1 MEATTMSHFNARAVV
16 SISAALLVLAAA
28 VPAPAQTVPDIIYRY
43 TVLWT
48 CGKSNAFTSHQA
60 TVGADYA
67 TSINVLN
74 PSGQTVTVHE
84 QNRFAFTAKTE
95 VPTGATVAWELSPGE
110 AVIVDCLQ
118 IRLRFP
124 DPLWPSNICTQTAP
138 GAPPVCLTKYEFR
151 TGFVIL
157 DSPVELDV
165 ASLNVN
171 NWDNPRKGQFID
183 WKGGSLDIEYHQP
196 RILHPDQ
203 KPVEP
208 VTLQLEALSRFVG
221 DIRDALLR
229 SIGGTE

>member
-1 MEATTMSHFNARAVV
+1 MSHFKARAVV

-28 VPAPAQTVPDIIYRY
+28 VPAPAQTVPDTLYRY

-48 CGKSNAFTSHQA
+48 CGISNSFSDQEA
-60 TVGADYA
+60 TDRAEYA

-74 PSGQTVTVHE
+74 PSGETVTVNE
-84 QNRFAFTAKTE
+84 QDRFAFTAKTE
-95 VPTGATVAWELSPGE
+95 VPTGANFGWELSPGE

-124 DPLWPSNICTQTAP
+124 DTLWDSHCGTQTKCAL
-138 GAPPVCLTKYEFR
+138 GYEFH

-157 DSPVELDV
+157 DSPVELVV

-171 NWDNPRKGQFID
+171 NWKHPFQKDGPVLN
-183 WKGGSLDIEYHQP
+183 WLGGSLDIEYHQP

-208 VTLQLEALSRFVG
+208 VALQLEALSRFVG
-221 DIRDALLR
+221 DIRGALLR